1 MYYKIQEHQRETK
14 FNTKLF
20 ARAEVRERR
29 SHKTNKRNRT
39 MKFTVLV
46 LTTSLSIA
54 TASDSIRLRG
64 SGDVYDDIDDVDE
77 VRSGAAVDDDDICA
91 VSIRC
96 LDREEAI
103 HDTGMRTKQE
113 VRDMKPCNT
122 FCPECE

>member
-1 MYYKIQEHQRETK
+1 
-14 FNTKLF
+14 
-20 ARAEVRERR
+20 
-29 SHKTNKRNRT
+29 

-64 SGDVYDDIDDVDE
+64 SGDVYDDIDE
-77 VRSGAAVDDDDICA
+77 VRSGAADDDHTCA

-103 HDTGMRTKQE
+103 HDTGMRNKHE
-113 VRDMKPCNT
+113 VDDSKPCDT
-122 FCPECE
+122 FCPRPAGE